1 MKKSYKIRR
10 YSIAEAFISF
20 TAMAA
25 FLLLAGILSA
35 ITGTV

>member
-1 MKKSYKIRR
+1 MKRYRIRR

-20 TAMAA
+20 SAMAA
-25 FLLLAGILSA
+25 FILFMGLISA